1 MIKPSPTTEPEME
14 ADLVLREIWRAK
26 DALSAAHG
34 HSVGRLFAGLR
45 RRERQSGHP
54 LVNFQAK
61 PGKPPDLPLAGISLP
76 PIAAGHSTAKPR
88 RETTPNRRDPL

>member
-61 PGKPPDLPLAGISLP
+61 PGTPHDQTPHLSPAGIALNLSR
-76 PIAAGHSTAKPR
+76 S
-88 RETTPNRRDPL
+88 E